1 MVLCVTLAASAAYAA
16 PPARTMY
23 NDALAREKT
32 VRTALSNP
40 DAPVS
45 VLPDVRSVVAAYEAV
60 VKRHSTSGY
69 SDNALWQAGTLA
81 LDAFAKFRQQ
91 QDRDSGMRLLR
102 KLATVYVNSSLAS
115 KVRAAL
121 ARAGANPAPPPGD
134 EARSTD
140 AETGTAGVEA
150 ATAGSIAP
158 AGEERELWHT
168 GEARLLLR
176 RDDRTARDVVIEE
189 RTQPLEERALERL
202 RNIAAAGGPFVQ
214 RVLRLSDDRRVLRRS
229 STRAAPRP

>member
-1 MVLCVTLAASAAYAA
+1 MRSCDNGRHRPVFSLRPARPLRSFVGSRNDMVIRMVLCVTLAASAAYAA

-40 DAPVS
+40 DAPAS
-45 VLPDVRSVVAAYEAV
+45 VLADVRSVVAAYEAV

-91 QDRDSGMRLLR
+91 QDRDSGTRLLR

-115 KVRAAL
+115 KVPGAL
-121 ARAGANPAPPPGD
+121 ARAGANPARPPGGD

-158 AGEERELWHT
+158 AGEERT
-168 GEARLLLR
+168 G
-176 RDDRTARDVVIEE
+176 
-189 RTQPLEERALERL
+189 QSP
-202 RNIAAAGGPFVQ
+202 G
-214 RVLRLSDDRRVLRRS
+214 RRVSKL
-229 STRAAPRP
+229 A